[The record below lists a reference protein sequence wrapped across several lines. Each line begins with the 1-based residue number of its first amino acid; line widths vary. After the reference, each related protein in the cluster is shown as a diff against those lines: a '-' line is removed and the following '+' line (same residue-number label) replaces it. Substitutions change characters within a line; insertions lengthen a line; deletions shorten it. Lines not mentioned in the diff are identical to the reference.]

1 MLPTTQRNHILIF
14 WRALKSILLCSYFH
28 SPNLPCGAYVRVRH
42 HRDRRRERERKMGLV
57 LAYHEIWLSPS
68 DLVRWPNFEQTS
80 EQPERGERRSP
91 SGTGHALRLWIWP
104 VTWIFVLLLTGWHRD
119 SCVLSPIRKLY
130 SWFKSINICKIPK
143 HLIGYGEPCVIE
155 EWDDK
160 PNQEVCQL
168 RSYGKEE
175 ISCHENPISRPPWLT
190 LCPPPRC
197 RRSRD
202 GLFVTR
208 DLLFVITT

>member
-1 MLPTTQRNHILIF
+1 M
-14 WRALKSILLCSYFH
+14 Y
-28 SPNLPCGAYVRVRH
+28 AYGIIVIEEE
-42 HRDRRRERERKMGLV
+42 RERERWGLC
-57 LAYHEIWLSPS
+57 LLTTKFGYRHLIWFADQISNKRVS
-68 DLVRWPNFEQTS
+68 M
-80 EQPERGERRSP
+80 QPERGERRSP

-119 SCVLSPIRKLY
+119 SCVFSPIRKLY
-130 SWFKSINICKIPK
+130 SWFKSIDICKISK
-143 HLIGYGEPCVIE
+143 LLIGYGQPCVIE

-190 LCPPPRC
+190 LCPP
-197 RRSRD
+197 
-202 GLFVTR
+202 LFAGGRETG
-208 DLLFVITT
+208 FSWHEISSSS